1 MSFGTGLPTHYMVA
15 DIGWIKT
22 QLLSRIFLE
31 TTWRKLS
38 FLEKS
43 LWPGTRLQTAG
54 GSRGKQW
61 TEEPARGLLQWTT
74 GDLRTVGYSKLSQV
88 SYNGAS

>member
-1 MSFGTGLPTHYMVA
+1 MVA
-15 DIGWIKT
+15 ALGWIKI
-22 QLLSRIFLE
+22 QLLSRVFLE

-38 FLEKS
+38 LFGEEPLAWNK
-43 LWPGTRLQTAG
+43 TAN
-54 GSRGKQW
+54 SRWFQGKQW

-74 GDLRTVGYSKLSQV
+74 GDLRTVGYFKLSQV